1 MVQALLDLV
10 REGEITPSS
19 ITTADVAARA
29 GVPIGSLY
37 EYFEDLGAIADAAVD
52 QLLRRHDELLEEC
65 AKQQPSTPIELVDV
79 LIDTYG
85 RLYRDDTGYLSLRF
99 STLFQPYH
107 RLWLTQSLESFIQ
120 RMIDA
125 EHGVGSLSG
134 GATSMRRM
142 QLLFAVGDAVL
153 QEVYRD
159 GAAPDPEVL
168 AEGRALLHLAM
179 ERIGSVSNA
188 TVDASPASTV
198 SADHDERADQG
209 STESETSNA
218 R

>member
-1 MVQALLDLV
+1 MVHSLLDLV

-19 ITTADVAARA
+19 ITTADVASRA

-65 AKQQPSTPIELVDV
+65 AGQMPSTPTQLVDV

-107 RLWLTQSLESFIQ
+107 RQWLSQSLEQFMA
-120 RMIDA
+120 RMIA
-125 EHGVGSLSG
+125 AQSGPGGLPG
-134 GATSMRRM
+134 GAETMKRM

-159 GAAPDPEVL
+159 GADPDPDVL
-168 AEGRALLHLAM
+168 AEGRALLHLAI
-179 ERIGSVSNA
+179 ERVA
-188 TVDASPASTV
+188 TGNTAAPSHAPDA
-198 SADHDERADQG
+198 ADQG
-209 STESETSNA
+209 STDSVVTNA